1 DKTLALTLDG
11 KRTGI
16 SRRHFLGWAAGLGL
30 TERAAVQVLEL
41 ALKATGP
48 LVADLEAG
56 TAFALTTSA
65 STATGSTNDDG
76 GPPFSAMVTRS
87 WLKELRHRRR
97 LLEG

>member
-1 DKTLALTLDG
+1 M
-11 KRTGI
+11 
-16 SRRHFLGWAAGLGL
+16 GLGL
-30 TERAAVQVLEL
+30 TERAAVQLLEL

-56 TAFALTTSA
+56 TAFASTTVSA
-65 STATGSTNDDG
+65 STRTGSRNDDG
-76 GPPFSAMVTRS
+76 ASPFSAMVTRS